1 MYCATANPTSIIL
14 AKLGDDRKARPWC
27 PRCFAPAPRAGDYP
41 SEGRARRPTL
51 PPPGSVQGI
60 LGVVDGLCPTAFETP
75 DDQKARKDFLRMIGY
90 KR

>member
-1 MYCATANPTSIIL
+1 
-14 AKLGDDRKARPWC
+14 
-27 PRCFAPAPRAGDYP
+27 
-41 SEGRARRPTL
+41 
-51 PPPGSVQGI
+51 VQGI